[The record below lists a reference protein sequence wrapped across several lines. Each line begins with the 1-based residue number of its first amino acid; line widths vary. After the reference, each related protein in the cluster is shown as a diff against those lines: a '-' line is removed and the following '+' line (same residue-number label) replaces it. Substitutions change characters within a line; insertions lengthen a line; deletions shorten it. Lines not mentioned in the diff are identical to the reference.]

1 MQRIDS
7 EKAPVSF
14 SRQILSPQTETPSQP
29 ARRQFVLASAAIA
42 ATGAMPALAQAAS
55 RRDVLGHRARSVDLY
70 HLHTGEQLS
79 LLLFENEMPSWP
91 MYEALTFFMRD
102 HYSGQ
107 VTNMDPRLLKS
118 LFNVMANLDI
128 AHGSIEIVS
137 GYRSHK
143 TNTRLRKRNS
153 RVARNS
159 FHTKGRAMDLRMP
172 SVNLRDLRD
181 AARSERIGGVGYYT
195 RSRFVHFDTGPV
207 RYW

>member
-1 MQRIDS
+1 VQFSSQIASSDS
-7 EKAPVSF
+7 
-14 SRQILSPQTETPSQP
+14 PSKP
-29 ARRQFVLASAAIA
+29 IRRQFVLASAAIVS
-42 ATGAMPALAQAAS
+42 TGAMPLFAQAAN

-91 MYEALTFFMRD
+91 MYEALTHFMRD
-102 HYSGQ
+102 HYSGHAA
-107 VTNMDPRLLKS
+107 NMDPRLLKS

-128 AHGSIEIVS
+128 AHGSIEIIS
-137 GYRSHK
+137 GYRSNK
-143 TNTRLRKRNS
+143 TNARLRRRNR

-172 SVNLRDLRD
+172 SVNLKDLRD
-181 AARSERIGGVGYYT
+181 AARAERIGGVGYYS

-207 RYW
+207 RSW